1 MSKRSY
7 FNVFTASTLLLGAA
21 LGCDRAPQAPEIP
34 PEVAAAHSVDYSAA
48 PDGEVAH
55 LKTEAEFDDF
65 IKSAPVAVVKFG
77 AQWCPP
83 CRAFEP
89 DLLKQAGYFAERGVK
104 FAEVDVDELGKKAR
118 DLGVQSIPD
127 VRVYLDGREYE
138 QIVGYEPHTLA
149 NLVDA
154 ICEPAP
160 QQPQSAVPSAS
171 ESTSEKVSESADA
184 DEKPLEEELWPEE

>member
-21 LGCDRAPQAPEIP
+21 FGCGRAPETSEIP
-34 PEVAAAHSVDYSAA
+34 PEIAAARSVDYSAA
-48 PDGEVAH
+48 PDGDVAH
-55 LKTEAEFDDF
+55 LKTEADYDDF
-65 IKSAPVAVVKFG
+65 VKSAPVAVVKFG

-89 DLLKQAGYFAERGVK
+89 DLLKQAGYFAGRGVK

-127 VRVYLDGREYE
+127 VRVYLDGRAYA
-138 QIVGYEPHTLA
+138 QIVGYEPHNLA
-149 NLVDA
+149 NLVDS

-160 QQPQSAVPSAS
+160 RQPQSAVSPAS
-171 ESTSEKVSESADA
+171 ETTSEKVSESVDA

>member
-1 MSKRSY
+1 MSKRLY

-21 LGCDRAPQAPEIP
+21 LGCDRAPETPEIP
-34 PEVAAAHSVDYSAA
+34 PEVAAARSVDYSAA

-55 LKTEAEFDDF
+55 LKTETDYDDF
-65 IKSAPVAVVKFG
+65 VKCAPVAVVKFG

-127 VRVYLDGREYE
+127 VRVYLDGRAYA
-138 QIVGYEPHTLA
+138 QIVGYKPHNLA
-149 NLVDA
+149 NLVDS

-160 QQPQSAVPSAS
+160 SQPQSAAQNAP
-171 ESTSEKVSESADA
+171 ETTSEKAESA
-184 DEKPLEEELWPEE
+184 EKPLEEELWPEE